1 MALTQ
6 PAGTVDLNITTTPS
20 SSASNHQ
27 QGLTLTELVFAIAL
41 IAILAA
47 VAVPSYQGFLAQQRI
62 KTAANTLSQDL
73 RFGREESVRLGRKVH
88 VSFQSGAKW
97 CWGLRFDQACD
108 CSGANPAARCDISRA
123 GVADFKGV
131 ALLNSQPAIF
141 EPEQGRVA
149 QLGHTEFVSQSGN
162 KIRVELMPNG
172 RVRSCAVGGELTG
185 IDPC

>member
-6 PAGTVDLNITTTPS
+6 PAGTVDLNFPTAPTK
-20 SSASNHQ
+20 SALKRQ
-27 QGLTLTELVFAIAL
+27 FGLTLIELVFAMAIM
-41 IAILAA
+41 AILAA
-47 VAVPSYQGFLAQQRI
+47 VAVPSFRGFLAQQRV
-62 KTAANTLSQDL
+62 KAAANTLSEDL
-73 RFGREESVRLGRKVH
+73 RFGRDESVRLGRNVH
-88 VSFQSGAKW
+88 VSYQGGAKW

-123 GVADFKGV
+123 GAADFKGV
-131 ALLNSQPAIF
+131 ALLGNQPAVF

-149 QLGHTEFVSQSGN
+149 QPGRTEFLSQSGD

-172 RVRSCAVGGELTG
+172 RVYNCVLDGNLAG